1 LVHAQPL
8 HTRYQFLALWTA
20 GLNRLAAD
28 RLRVCRKL
36 ALVVSGLTKIYG
48 TCIKFVR
55 VNIHDPKTAA
65 LQTQLGF
72 MTTPEFFL
80 LDPGD
85 GWCISGPKTSPVI
98 VWHKSWMRC
107 KNRARHE

>member
-1 LVHAQPL
+1 VHAQPL
-8 HTRYQFLALWTA
+8 HNRHQFLALWTA

-80 LDPGD
+80 LDPGGRVVHQWAED
-85 GWCISGPKTSPVI
+85 ITGDSVAQVLDALQK
-98 VWHKSWMRC
+98 
-107 KNRARHE
+107 